1 MVKFN
6 ASMTSEQTTH
16 TEMMKT
22 DSELPAFGRWVHQA
36 GSDVTLRVFSAVTD
50 KVTIEED

>member
-36 GSDVTLRVFSAVTD
+36 GSVFSVFLFLIRLLF
-50 KVTIEED
+50 KRF